1 VDDPLT
7 LLRAATGDR
16 HAALDRSDWFA
27 RATFDLPAYAA
38 HIARVCTF
46 YRAAETALDGFL
58 PALAAHN
65 FEPDARRKR
74 AQLERE
80 RAELPSTPDGD
91 AGASA
96 VFPAITTLSGA
107 IGSMY
112 VLEGSTLGGVV
123 LAGRIQASL
132 GRTSRFY
139 GIYGS
144 RTGAMWR
151 SFVVALGAMHAELDT
166 AQLVTAAVD
175 VFDAYKDAIVPS
187 DTRVPSA
194 NEGGAG

>member
-1 VDDPLT
+1 
-7 LLRAATGDR
+7 
-16 HAALDRSDWFA
+16 
-27 RATFDLPAYAA
+27 
-38 HIARVCTF
+38 
-46 YRAAETALDGFL
+46 
-58 PALAAHN
+58 
-65 FEPDARRKR
+65 
-74 AQLERE
+74 
-80 RAELPSTPDGD
+80 
-91 AGASA
+91 
-96 VFPAITTLSGA
+96 
-107 IGSMY
+107 

-151 SFVVALGAMHAELDT
+151 SFVVALEAMHAELDT